1 MPGFFFQQ
9 PVDPASALT
18 LNVLLKGT
26 TWYSPGVSGGSRQ
39 VPHERKAPGWQP
51 AEHTVAEVVMLI
63 TPPSTETAHVAS
75 GAAQPLKPKS
85 TTSDTGWPAATSPG
99 LHTD

>member
-1 MPGFFFQQ
+1 
-9 PVDPASALT
+9 
-18 LNVLLKGT
+18 
-26 TWYSPGVSGGSRQ
+26 
-39 VPHERKAPGWQP
+39 
-51 AEHTVAEVVMLI
+51 MLI